1 MSQNKVFTSQDIH
14 SIKDVLALSY
24 LLESAFEELPT
35 EDNFLKKGFD
45 KELDEY
51 TDLAFGGK
59 ELLAKMCEEE
69 KQKTGVNSL
78 KIKYNRVFGYF
89 FEVPLS
95 QSENLPEYF
104 VRRQTLVNAERF
116 ITDELKSFESKIL
129 SAEQKKKAREQFLFQ
144 ELQKVVLSNLTEL
157 QNVSR
162 GIAEADLIQGFAALA
177 QEKKLC
183 RPKVT
188 EYKTDLSIIDGRHLV
203 VENALDKESKRFIP
217 NSLEMKDDTFHLITG
232 PNMGGKSTYLR
243 QNALIVFL
251 AHIGS
256 FVPASEAIIPC
267 SDQIFT
273 RIGSGDSL
281 STGEST
287 FLVEMQESSR
297 ILRNATEK
305 SFVIL
310 DEVGRGTSTY
320 DGLAIAWAITEY
332 LEKKNVKTLFATHY
346 HELISLVSNL
356 KNARNFSVRVIED
369 AKKGIIFLHQVYE
382 GGAEKSFGIAVAK
395 SAGFPFEVIEKAED
409 VLHMLEKTEKNPLD
423 RGGQISLFEEVASQQ
438 RAKETVKIVEKKS
451 EVEELLKKIDPNQIS
466 PIDALKILFEV
477 KEKVK

>member
-1 MSQNKVFTSQDIH
+1 MPAQNFQPQDI
-14 SIKDVLALSY
+14 SELSE

-35 EDNFLKKGFD
+35 EENFLKKGFD
-45 KELDEY
+45 AELDEY
-51 TDLAFGGK
+51 TTLAFGGK
-59 ELLAKMCEEE
+59 ELLAKMCERE
-69 KQKTGVNSL
+69 KEKTGVSSL

-95 QSENLPEYF
+95 QAEKLPEYF

-116 ITDELKSFESKIL
+116 ITDELKEFESKIL
-129 SAEQKKKAREQFLFQ
+129 SAESKKKERENFLFEQLRQSVVSKLSQLQ
-144 ELQKVVLSNLTEL
+144 EISKE
-157 QNVSR
+157 
-162 GIAEADLIQGFAALA
+162 IAEADLLQGFATLA
-177 QEKKLC
+177 KEKKFC
-183 RPKVT
+183 RPKMT
-188 EYKTDLSIIDGRHLV
+188 EFQTELSIQDGRHPV
-203 VENALDKESKRFIP
+203 VENALEKEGKRFIP
-217 NSLEMKDDTFHLITG
+217 NSLEMKEDSFHLITG

-256 FVPASEAIIPC
+256 FVPAQSAVIPC
-267 SDQIFT
+267 TDQIFT

-297 ILRNATEK
+297 ILRNATDK

-332 LEKKNVKTLFATHY
+332 LHQKGVKTLFATHY

-369 AKKGIIFLHQVYE
+369 AKKGIIFLHQMFE

-395 SAGFPFEVIEKAED
+395 SSGFPFEVIEKAEE
-409 VLHMLEKTEKNPLD
+409 VLEMLEKTEKNPLD
-423 RGGQISLFEEVASQQ
+423 RGGQISLFEEVSQKIQ
-438 RAKETVKIVEKKS
+438 EKKQEVKIIEKES
-451 EVEELLKKIDPNQIS
+451 EVENLLKKIDPNQLS
-466 PIDALKILFEV
+466 PIDALKVLFEMR
-477 KEKVK
+477 EKIS

>member
-1 MSQNKVFTSQDIH
+1 MNTANINNTS
-14 SIKDVLALSY
+14 LSDLSC
-24 LLESAFEELPT
+24 LLERAFDDLPT

-45 KELDEY
+45 AEYDEY
-51 TDLAFGGK
+51 CDLAFGGK

-69 KQKTGVNSL
+69 KQKTRVTSL

-95 QSENLPEYF
+95 QSEKLPEYF

-116 ITDELKSFESKIL
+116 ITDELKAFESKIL
-129 SAEQKKKAREQFLFQ
+129 SAETQKKEREKFLFEELRQ
-144 ELQKVVLSNLTEL
+144 SVLQKIPSL
-157 QNVSR
+157 QKISKN
-162 GIAEADLIQGFAALA
+162 IAEADLLQSFATVAK
-177 QEKKLC
+177 QKKFC
-183 RPKVT
+183 RPKIT
-188 EYKTDLSIIDGRHLV
+188 EFSGKMEIHDGRHIG
-203 VENALDKESKRFIP
+203 VEEALEKEGKRFIP
-217 NSLEMKDDTFHLITG
+217 NSFEMDADTFHLVTG

-243 QNALIVFL
+243 QNALMVFL

-256 FVPASEAIIPC
+256 FIPASSATIPC
-267 SDQIFT
+267 TDQIFT

-332 LEKKNVKTLFATHY
+332 LEKKKVKTLFATHY
-346 HELISLVSNL
+346 HELISLVEKLPSA
-356 KNARNFSVRVIED
+356 KNFSVRVIED
-369 AKKGIIFLHQVYE
+369 VKKGIIFLHQVFE

-395 SAGFPFEVIEKAED
+395 SAGFPFEVIEKSEE
-409 VLHMLEKTEKNPLD
+409 VLKMLEKTEKNPLE
-423 RGGQISLFEEVASQQ
+423 RGGQISLFE
-438 RAKETVKIVEKKS
+438 KESVVEKVVEKVIKQES
-451 EVEELLKKIDPNQIS
+451 EVENLLKKIDPNTLS
-466 PIDALKILFEV
+466 PFDALQILFEMQ
-477 KEKVK
+477 KKI

>member
-1 MSQNKVFTSQDIH
+1 MSFVSSKFSPKNISD
-14 SIKDVLALSY
+14 LSC
-24 LLESAFEELPT
+24 LLENAFEELPT
-35 EDNFLKKGFD
+35 DDNFLRKGFD
-45 KELDEY
+45 AEYDEY
-51 TDLAFGGK
+51 ANLSFGGK
-59 ELLAKMCEEE
+59 ELLAEMCERE
-69 KQKTGVNSL
+69 KKSTGVNSL

-95 QSENLPEYF
+95 QSEKLPEYF

-116 ITDELKSFESKIL
+116 ITDELKEFESKIL
-129 SAEQKKKAREQFLFQ
+129 SAEAKKKERERFLFEELRQ
-144 ELQKVVLSNLTEL
+144 SVLSKLPELQSLSKH
-157 QNVSR
+157 
-162 GIAEADLIQGFAALA
+162 IAEADLIQSFATVAK
-177 QEKKLC
+177 EKRFC
-183 RPKVT
+183 RPKIT
-188 EYKTDLSIIDGRHLV
+188 EFSDELSIENGRHVV
-203 VENALDKESKRFIP
+203 VEGALEKEGKRFIP
-217 NSLEMKDDTFHLITG
+217 NSLEMTDDTFHLLTG

-256 FVPASEAIIPC
+256 FVPASSASIPC
-267 SDQIFT
+267 TDQIFT

-332 LEKKNVKTLFATHY
+332 LHKKGVKTLFATHY
-346 HELISLVSNL
+346 HELISLVSDL
-356 KNARNFSVRVIED
+356 EKARNFSVRVIED
-369 AKKGIIFLHQVYE
+369 AKKGIIFLHQVFE

-395 SAGFPFEVIEKAED
+395 SAGFPFEVIEKSEEI
-409 VLHMLEKTEKNPLD
+409 LKMLEKTEKNPLE
-423 RGGQISLFEEVASQQ
+423 RGGQISLFEEVSEKMEQKKQ
-438 RAKETVKIVEKKS
+438 EIKIVKY
-451 EVEELLKKIDPNQIS
+451 
-466 PIDALKILFEV
+466 ILIQ
-477 KEKVK
+477 